1 MDKEKI
7 ISAEDLTQLKE
18 LRLKN
23 ALVATRA
30 EKALLE
36 ARVSELE
43 YKVAIQQVYLKY
55 GISPEQSVDE
65 NTGKVSTISEVV
77 DG

>member
-1 MDKEKI
+1 MDKEKV
-7 ISAEDLTQLKE
+7 ISAEDLAQLKE

-55 GISPEQSVDE
+55 GISLEQSVDE
-65 NTGKVSTISEVV
+65 NTGKVSTTSEVA